1 MRSLSILVFLMLSDV
16 AVSTFKLSNRE
27 IAKEYREALKKFAT
41 APQNS
46 EERNLQG
53 TLTGVSSDDKAARRS
68 SYMNFKK
75 FAEKVYEIN
84 HDDTSTF
91 TAKINKFSI
100 EPESDF
106 NTHFGMNMSAS
117 FDDEMF
123 DDMDSEVLIEEKIL
137 EKREAVELPESIDW
151 RYTMSE
157 VAHQRNCG
165 SCWAFCAISSV
176 ESAYYRAT
184 GLRKKFSFQELL
196 DCVFEEKQW
205 GNGCKGASINT
216 GFLWVTREKRLASR
230 EDYKYVAKDGECK
243 KNSYSN
249 SYTNAGLKR
258 LYRVPKTEKD
268 LMEAVVEGVVGVG
281 IKGGRSLL
289 AYDSGIYYDKYLC
302 RATAYPNH
310 AVNLVGYG
318 EKGGEKYWLL
328 RNSWGKD
335 WGIEGGHW
343 RMTRDYN
350 NHCKI
355 HETALRL
362 DLQCKGNLKQ
372 CEEQK
377 KFDQKKAIEFA
388 KLFEKKL
395 V

>member
-1 MRSLSILVFLMLSDV
+1 MRSLSILVFLMLCNV

-27 IAKEYREALKKFAT
+27 IAKEYREAFKKFNT
-41 APQNS
+41 DPQNVPQFQ
-46 EERNLQG
+46 RINLPDTTIG
-53 TLTGVSSDDKAARRS
+53 LDKAARRS
-68 SYMNFKK
+68 SYKNFKK
-75 FAEKVYEIN
+75 FAEQVNEIN
-84 HDDTSTF
+84 HDDTFTF
-91 TAKINKFSI
+91 TAEINKFSI

-184 GLRKKFSFQELL
+184 GLRKKFSYQELV
-196 DCVFEEKQW
+196 DCVFEEKRW

-216 GFLWVTREKRLASR
+216 GFLWVTRQKRLASR
-230 EDYKYVAKDGECK
+230 EDYKYVAKDGECR
-243 KNSYSN
+243 KNTTLN
-249 SYTNAGLKR
+249 SYTNAGLRR
-258 LYRVPKTEKD
+258 LYRVPKTESA
-268 LMEAVVEGVVGVG
+268 LLQAVVEGVVSVGV
-281 IKGGRSLL
+281 KGGRSLL
-289 AYDSGIYYDKYLC
+289 AYKSGIYYDRYLC

-318 EKGGEKYWLL
+318 EEGGKKYWLL

-335 WGIEGGHW
+335 WGEGGYY
-343 RMTRDYN
+343 RMTRDHK

-355 HETALRL
+355 QETALRL
-362 DLQCKGNLKQ
+362 DLQCYNRKQ

-377 KFDQKKAIEFA
+377 KVNELEKQIET
-388 KLFEKKL
+388 EL